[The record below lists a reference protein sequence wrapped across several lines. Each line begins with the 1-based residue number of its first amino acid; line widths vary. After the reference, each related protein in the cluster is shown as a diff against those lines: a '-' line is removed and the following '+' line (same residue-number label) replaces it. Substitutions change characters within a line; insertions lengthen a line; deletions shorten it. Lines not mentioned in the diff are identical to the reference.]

1 MSNAKQWVAARFNH
15 STSFS
20 PVDAETVK
28 YAHVVETG
36 KKKFDD
42 WNACMDECKLLTE
55 EKNCAEWEF
64 VKLTDDYIRK
74 LNDLATDKRF
84 FDPRTSYETR
94 DSIYAVVRILEAMQ
108 RGLVP

>member
-42 WNACMDECKLLTE
+42 WNACMDE
-55 EKNCAEWEF
+55 
-64 VKLTDDYIRK
+64 
-74 LNDLATDKRF
+74 
-84 FDPRTSYETR
+84 
-94 DSIYAVVRILEAMQ
+94 
-108 RGLVP
+108 